1 MPIFK
6 RSGPQPPGE
15 TMADSPEL
23 TGVALLQSAAHNK
36 STAYTEEERDRLK
49 LRGLLPAGI
58 GTMDTQL
65 ERILANLHR
74 KESDIEKYIFLS
86 SLQDRNDRLFYRLV
100 IDNFEEIMPLIYTPT
115 VGQACKEFAN
125 IYRRGKGFYVTAN
138 DRGRIREILDNWPHG
153 TVRIIVVTDGE
164 RILGLGDLGASG
176 MGIPIGKL
184 SLYCACAGISPDQT
198 MPVMLDVGTDNE
210 ALLEDPLYLGIRQK
224 RLRGDDY
231 FELVDE
237 FIRAVKDAWPN
248 VLIQF
253 EDFIAKNAFA
263 LLNKYRENTFC
274 FNDDIQGTA
283 AVVLAGIYASTR
295 ISGVPFRDLRFVFLG
310 AGSAAAGIG
319 SMIAQ
324 ALEAEGLGQEEARR
338 RLWFFD
344 SKGLVTRSRES
355 LSDHIRGFARDLP
368 NCEPIHAIGR
378 HQPHILVG
386 ATGRPGIFTE
396 NLVRK
401 MSGVVDRP
409 GIFALSNPTSRAE
422 CTAEEAY
429 RWTDGRAIFAS
440 GSPFGEVEYGGRT
453 FRPGQGNNAYIF
465 PGVGLGMLACEGRR
479 IPETVFL
486 ESARALAAAVTETD
500 LAYGSV
506 YPRIDRI
513 REVSLKIAVAVAGH
527 AYRHG
532 LTDHEPP
539 EDLTRYI
546 RDSMYDPA
554 Y

>member
-1 MPIFK
+1 M
-6 RSGPQPPGE
+6 
-15 TMADSPEL
+15 TDSREL

-49 LRGLLPAGI
+49 LRGLLPAAV

-65 ERILANLHR
+65 ERTLANLHR
-74 KESDIEKYIFLS
+74 KDNDIEKYIFLS
-86 SLQDRNDRLFYRLV
+86 GLQDRNDRLFYRLV

-125 IYRRGKGFYVTAN
+125 IYRRGKGFYVTVN
-138 DRGRIREILDNWPHG
+138 DRGRIREILDNWPHEE
-153 TVRIIVVTDGE
+153 VRIIVITDGE

-184 SLYCACAGISPDQT
+184 SLYCACAGISPDHT
-198 MPVMLDVGTDNE
+198 MPVMFDVGTDNE
-210 ALLEDPLYLGIRQK
+210 TLLNDPLYLGVRQK

-231 FELVDE
+231 FELMDE
-237 FIRAVKDAWPN
+237 FIHAVKDAWPN

-253 EDFIAKNAFA
+253 EDFIAKNAFS
-263 LLNKYRENTFC
+263 LLDKYRENTFC

-295 ISGVPFRDLRFVFLG
+295 ISGVPFKDLRFVFLG

-319 SMIAQ
+319 SMVAQ
-324 ALEAEGLGQEEARR
+324 ALMAEGLDPDEAHR

-344 SKGLVTRSRES
+344 SKGLVVRSREY
-355 LSDHIRGFARDLP
+355 LPDHIRDFAHDLP
-368 NCEPIHAIGR
+368 HCDPLHAMDIHR
-378 HQPHILVG
+378 PHILIG
-386 ATGRPGIFTE
+386 ATGRPSIFTE
-396 NLVRK
+396 ELVRR
-401 MSGVVDRP
+401 MAGITHRP

-422 CTAEEAY
+422 CTAEQAY
-429 RWTDGRAIFAS
+429 HWTDGRGIFAS
-440 GSPFGEVEYGGRT
+440 GSPFDPVERDGRT

-486 ESARALAAAVTETD
+486 ESARALAASVTEAD
-500 LAYGSV
+500 LVSGSV
-506 YPRIDRI
+506 YPPIHRI
-513 REVSLKIAVAVAGH
+513 REVSLKIATAVAEH
-527 AYRHG
+527 AYCHG

-546 RDSMYDPA
+546 RNLMYDPV